1 MRRIS
6 FVFLALVIAST
17 GCTTVKSVLGK
28 PFMVSQWGKTQAQ
41 IVVAEDAS
49 PSTRYAAEELQRF
62 LKEMSGAELPI
73 VTDSAPVKKHEI
85 ILGKNAHLYPANV
98 SIDFDALGKEGYI
111 LRTTNRHLI
120 IAGGEPRGTLYG
132 VYGLLEDHLGCR
144 WFTPATNRIPKKVGI
159 FKIRALHE
167 KVTPELEY
175 REPFT
180 KDCFDGD
187 WCARNRMN
195 GNTASLTEKHG
206 GKVTYFGFVHTFN
219 SLVPP
224 EKYFAEHPEYFSMVK
239 GQRIQDH
246 TQLCCTNEE
255 VVRIVIEE
263 IKRWMREHPEATVFS
278 VSQNDWGNY
287 CECGKCAALAKQ
299 EDSQI
304 APVLS
309 LVNRVAEAVKDEFP
323 DKVIDT
329 LAYQWTRKPPKTM
342 RPAPNVIIRLCSIEC
357 CFAHSFEKCN
367 HPDNKKFVKDVKG
380 WATMCDRLWVWDYV
394 TSFSHYLV
402 PFPNLRVRD
411 DNIRFLAKHNV
422 TGIFE
427 QDVYTTLNGELSPLS
442 GYLNAKLLWNPH
454 YDKDKAIKE
463 FCRAVYGKAA
473 KPILKYIDLIHDEVE
488 NRNIHMDIWIG
499 PEHRHLNDALLAE
512 ADTLWNQAET
522 AVANDP
528 ETLERVRVARL
539 SVDYAILE
547 RIRARSVNA
556 YTMDHEH
563 FKVILDPEFLA
574 RAKRFFDVAERNG
587 VTMYRESDGALENL
601 KKEYGNMQPE
611 QVYEPKAAVSPG
623 ATAAGLRC
631 RYFEGAWPALPDFSA
646 LKPADEKVVDRIGLD
661 GIPTPAEA
669 FGLEFTGY
677 LEAPKD
683 GVYSFSLEA
692 NDGANLYIDGVEIVN
707 NDGQHKTVTRSGMTG
722 LRAGKHALRV
732 VYFQAGSNKALNV
745 QYAGPGI
752 EAQTLPANALSHTP

>member
-6 FVFLALVIAST
+6 LILLGMVMSLT
-17 GCTTVKSVLGK
+17 GCTTVKEVLGK
-28 PFMVSQWGKTQAQ
+28 PFTVAQWGKTQAQ

-73 VTDSAPVKKHEI
+73 VTDSAPVAKHEI

-144 WFTPATNRIPKKVGI
+144 WFTPTINRIPKKNILKV
-159 FKIRALHE
+159 RAVNE
-167 KVTPELEY
+167 KVIPALEY
-175 REPFT
+175 REPFVR
-180 KDCFDGD
+180 DCFDGD

-195 GNTASLTEKHG
+195 GNAASLTEKHG

-224 EKYFAEHPEYFSMVK
+224 EKYFADHPEYFSMVK
-239 GQRIQDH
+239 GERIQDH
-246 TQLCCTNEE
+246 TQLCCTNED
-255 VVRIVIEE
+255 VIRIVIEE

-287 CECGKCAALAKQ
+287 CQCDTCAALAKQ

-304 APVLS
+304 APVLA
-309 LVNRVAEAVKDEFP
+309 LVNRVAVAVKDEFP
-323 DKVIDT
+323 GKVIDT

-342 RPAPNVIIRLCSIEC
+342 RPEPNVIIRLCSIEC

-367 HPDNKKFVKDVKG
+367 HPDNKNFVRDVEG
-380 WATMCDRLWVWDYV
+380 WGAICNRLWVWDYV

-402 PFPNLRVRD
+402 PFPNLRVRG
-411 DNIRFLAKHNV
+411 DNIRFLEKHHV
-422 TGIFE
+422 RGIFE
-427 QDVYTTLNGELSPLS
+427 QDVYTTFNGELSPLS
-442 GYLNAKLLWNPH
+442 GYLNAKLLWNPR
-454 YDKDKAIKE
+454 YNEGKAIHE
-463 FCRAVYGKAA
+463 FLEGVYGNAA
-473 KPILKYIDLIHDEVE
+473 KPIARYLDLIHDEVE
-488 NRNIHMDIWIG
+488 NKNIHMDIWVG
-499 PEHRHLNDALLAE
+499 PEHRHLNDALLAK
-512 ADTLWNQAET
+512 ADALWDQAEA
-522 AVANDP
+522 AVANAPD
-528 ETLERVRVARL
+528 TLEHVRVARL

-547 RIRARSVNA
+547 RTRARAAKA

-563 FKVILDPEFLA
+563 FKVILAPDFLA
-574 RAKRFFDVAERNG
+574 RAKRFFEVAERNG
-587 VTMYRESDGALENL
+587 VTMFRESNGAMESL
-601 KKEYGNMQPE
+601 KKEYGDMQPE
-611 QVYEPKAAVSPG
+611 QVYTPMAAVSPD
-623 ATAAGLRC
+623 ATEPGLRC
-631 RYFEGAWPALPDFSA
+631 RYFEGAWPALPDFAA
-646 LKPADEKVVDRIGLD
+646 LKPASEKVVDRIGLEV
-661 GIPTPAEA
+661 IPTPAEA
-669 FGLEFTGY
+669 FGLEFSGY
-677 LEAPKD
+677 LEVPKD
-683 GVYSFSLEA
+683 GVYSFSLQA

-707 NDGQHKTVTRSGMTG
+707 NDGSHKTVTRSGMAG
-722 LRAGKHALRV
+722 LRAGKHAIRV
-732 VYFQAGSNKALNV
+732 IYHQAGGNKALDL

-752 EAQTLPANALSHTP
+752 AAQSLPANALSH

>member
-6 FVFLALVIAST
+6 LILLGAMVTLA
-17 GCTTVKSVLGK
+17 GCTTVKEVLGK
-28 PFMVSQWGKTQAQ
+28 PFTVAQWGKTQAQ

-73 VTDSAPVKKHEI
+73 VTDSAPVAKHEI

-98 SIDFDALGKEGYI
+98 SIDFDALGKEGYV

-144 WFTPATNRIPKKVGI
+144 WFTPTISHIPKKNILKV
-159 FKIRALHE
+159 RAVNE
-167 KVTPELEY
+167 KVIPVLEY
-175 REPFT
+175 REPFVL
-180 KDCFDGD
+180 DCFDGD

-195 GNTASLTEKHG
+195 GNAASLTEKHG

-239 GQRIQDH
+239 GARIQDH
-246 TQLCCTNEE
+246 TQLCCTNED
-255 VVRIVIEE
+255 VIKLVIEE
-263 IKRWMREHPEATVFS
+263 VKRWMRGHPEATVFS

-287 CECGKCAALAKQ
+287 CQCEKCAALAKQ

-304 APVLS
+304 APVLA
-309 LVNRVAEAVKDEFP
+309 LVNRVAAAVKDEFP

-329 LAYQWTRKPPKTM
+329 LAYQWTRKPPKTL
-342 RPAPNVIIRLCSIEC
+342 RPEPNVIIRLCSIEC

-367 HPDNKKFVKDVKG
+367 HPDNKNFVRDVEG
-380 WATMCDRLWVWDYV
+380 WGAICNRLWVWDYV

-411 DNIRFLAKHNV
+411 DNIRFLEKHHV
-422 TGIFE
+422 RGIFE
-427 QDVYTTLNGELSPLS
+427 QDVYTTVNGELSPLS

-454 YDKDKAIKE
+454 YDKDKAIHE
-463 FCRAVYGKAA
+463 FLTAVYGNAA
-473 KPILKYIDLIHDEVE
+473 KPIARYLDLIHDEVE
-488 NRNIHMDIWIG
+488 KKNIHMDIWVG
-499 PEHRHLNDALLAE
+499 PEHRHLNDALLEKADALWDQAE
-512 ADTLWNQAET
+512 A
-522 AVANDP
+522 AVANAP

-547 RIRARSVNA
+547 RTRARAAKA

-563 FKVILDPEFLA
+563 FKVILAPDFLA
-574 RAKRFFDVAERNG
+574 RAKRFFAVAERNG
-587 VTMYRESDGALENL
+587 VTMFRENNGALEGL
-601 KKEYGNMQPE
+601 KKEYGDMQPE
-611 QVYEPKAAVSPG
+611 QVYPPMAAVSPG
-623 ATAAGLRC
+623 ATEPGLRC

-646 LKPADEKVVDRIGLD
+646 LKAVSEKVVERIGLD
-661 GIPTPAEA
+661 VIPTPAEA

-677 LEAPKD
+677 LEVSKD
-683 GVYSFSLEA
+683 GVYSFSLQA
-692 NDGANLYIDGVEIVN
+692 NDGANLYIDGMEIVN
-707 NDGQHKTVTRSGMTG
+707 NDGSHKTVTRSGMAG

-732 VYFQAGSNKALNV
+732 IYHQAGGNKALDL

-752 EAQTLPANALSHTP
+752 AAQALPANTLSH